1 MQHAVQVWFGEDLPL
16 SPRSPLTPRHGPGLS
31 DVLQYDQWLS
41 VRHEA
46 TLIPMQ
52 EDLAIWLTSLLGTKV
67 KSDRFMA
74 ELDNGVLLCQ
84 LIFAIQNELKRC
96 CTSEELKRFPM
107 RKVPCKKD
115 APSGSFFA
123 RDNTANFLRWCRSI
137 GVDETYLFESEGLVL
152 HKDPRQVCLCLLD
165 VGRIISRYGV
175 EPPVLVKLEK
185 EIELEETL
193 LIASGPVIPT
203 STPKSC
209 CHQGDLHQAVKHI
222 AEDPPCNCSHR
233 FSIEYLSEGRYRL
246 GDKILFIRMLHG
258 KHVMVRVGGGWDTLQ
273 GFLLKYDPCRVL
285 QFTTLE
291 QKILQFQKG
300 GQNGTTLQSAKA
312 PQAPI
317 MNPISAVNMVQKQNV
332 KPCTPIATPKATLGG
347 QTVSKH
353 THSSAL
359 TPGRATKYSP
369 SSVKPNQLSSLAMH
383 SKLQGSSS
391 KRPQPHAESLKKGQ
405 KNLKSPAQSASST
418 PILERLRPVSKTPLP
433 QSSKTVASFSPLPG
447 KSGWSKSTPKSASTT
462 KPFYC
467 SSSLPHLIHSG
478 SSSKLTSVPSSTKTV
493 MPSKQ
498 KYTPSKCTSQSKLTR
513 TDSPASEPALK
524 SPRTFSRSPQTVT
537 KFRNSPS
544 VLSVPPSGKHDPL
557 SKHQFPE
564 KIEKCN
570 SKSRIMNVAGD
581 QVPKVEPENLKN
593 TGAVK
598 QSAVIAPSLLGKTG
612 TRDAPSENLP
622 STMKQPAVKNN
633 RQINSSRI
641 PPKGANKAKVPERTP
656 LSTVRLP
663 QSSAKGQTP
672 ARTAQVITKRQP
684 LAKASHMQDKG
695 QVSTTK
701 RVVLNSKTSPASRKI
716 ALSSKDLASKSKKE
730 DTYFVMNGDRRK
742 KN

>member
-16 SPRSPLTPRHGPGLS
+16 RPQSPLTPRHGPGLS
-31 DVLQYDQWLS
+31 DVSQYDQWLL

-67 KSDRFMA
+67 KADRFMA

-96 CTSEELKRFPM
+96 CTSEELKHFPM

-193 LIASGPVIPT
+193 LITSGPVIPT

-209 CHQGDLHQAVKHI
+209 CHQGELHQAVKHI

-300 GQNGTTLQSAKA
+300 AQNGTTLQSSGKA
-312 PQAPI
+312 PETPI
-317 MNPISAVNMVQKQNV
+317 MNPMSAVNIVQKQNA
-332 KPCTPIATPKATLGG
+332 KPCTLTTTPEATLGG
-347 QTVSKH
+347 IQTSFKH
-353 THSSAL
+353 AQSPAL
-359 TPGRATKYSP
+359 TPGRAAKHTP
-369 SSVKPNQLSSLAMH
+369 SSVKSNQVSSLATH
-383 SKLQGSSS
+383 PKLQGSIS
-391 KRPQPHAESLKKGQ
+391 KSTQLCAESLKKGP
-405 KNLKSPAQSASST
+405 KNLKSPAQSSSST
-418 PILERLRPVSKTPLP
+418 PISEHLCPISKHPLP
-433 QSSKTVASFSPLPG
+433 PSSRTVAACSPLPD
-447 KSGWSKSTPKSASTT
+447 KRVWSKNAPKPASAT
-462 KPFYC
+462 K
-467 SSSLPHLIHSG
+467 SSYFSPSSPHLIHSS
-478 SSSKLTSVPSSTKTV
+478 SSSKLSSVPPSTKTV

-498 KYTPSKCTSQSKLTR
+498 KCTPSKCTPVSKLTR
-513 TDSPASEPALK
+513 VESPTSQPAVK
-524 SPRTFSRSPQTVT
+524 FSRSPQIDS
-537 KFRNSPS
+537 KFRDSPL
-544 VLSVPPSGKHDPL
+544 VLSVPSEKHKPL
-557 SKHQFPE
+557 SKYRFPE

-581 QVPKVEPENLKN
+581 HQVTKVEPENLKAKC
-593 TGAVK
+593 AVK
-598 QSAVIAPSLLGKTG
+598 QSAVIYPSLPGKPG
-612 TRDAPSENLP
+612 MRDALSENLP
-622 STMKQPAVKNN
+622 STLKQPAVKNN
-633 RQINSSRI
+633 WQFHNGRTA
-641 PPKGANKAKVPERTP
+641 PKGANKAKLPERTP

-663 QSSAKGQTP
+663 QSSAKRQTP
-672 ARTAQVITKRQP
+672 ARTAQVITKSQP
-684 LAKASHMQDKG
+684 LAKTSHVPDKVQAST
-695 QVSTTK
+695 SK
-701 RVVLNSKTSPASRKI
+701 RLVLNSKTSPASRKI

-730 DTYFVMNGDRRK
+730 DTYFVMNGDRKQK
-742 KN
+742 K